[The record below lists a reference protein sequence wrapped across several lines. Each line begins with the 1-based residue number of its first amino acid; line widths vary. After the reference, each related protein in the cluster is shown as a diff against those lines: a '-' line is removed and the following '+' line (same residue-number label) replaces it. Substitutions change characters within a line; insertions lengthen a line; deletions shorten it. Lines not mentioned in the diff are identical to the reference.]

1 MESHN
6 MQILRLRELPGHI
19 EGKYLLFLRLFLGG
33 RIKEKH
39 LPGLLKFPDKIRQFY
54 DDLDNDFVNF
64 NDVGFRGKIRKP
76 AAIG

>member
-1 MESHN
+1 
-6 MQILRLRELPGHI
+6 
-19 EGKYLLFLRLFLGG
+19 LGG
-33 RIKEKH
+33 RTKEKH

-54 DDLDNDFVNF
+54 DDLDNDFGNF